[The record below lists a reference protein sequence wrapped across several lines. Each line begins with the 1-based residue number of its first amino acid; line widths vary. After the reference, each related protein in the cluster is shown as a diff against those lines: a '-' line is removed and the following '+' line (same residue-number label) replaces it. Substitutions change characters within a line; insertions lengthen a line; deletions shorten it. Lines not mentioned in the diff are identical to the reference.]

1 MFRMLC
7 QKVREMT
14 EDTNTNEKTFHLD
27 ELAVKIGKM
36 INAST

>member
-7 QKVREMT
+7 QKVTEMT
-14 EDTNTNEKTFHLD
+14 EDTNEKTFHLD